1 MKKILYEKFPKNNLK
16 AKSIVVLLHGI
27 GADGFDLIS
36 LAQLW
41 GKIFKETQFYSLH
54 APYDYDLAEFGKQW
68 FSLKDRDQTRILKE
82 IELVKPLIFNFLDEK
97 LKKNNIGFDKLV
109 LVGFGQGT
117 MISLNTGL
125 SFETKIKGIL
135 GYSGGV
141 ILTKSGKIDVKSKP
155 NICLIHG
162 NDDEVVPKKMMLTTK
177 DILEE
182 KAVSVES
189 HIIPNLGHGINDEG
203 VKIGIEFLNKNLI

>member
-1 MKKILYEKFPKNNLK
+1 
-16 AKSIVVLLHGI
+16 
-27 GADGFDLIS
+27 
-36 LAQLW
+36 
-41 GKIFKETQFYSLH
+41 
-54 APYDYDLAEFGKQW
+54 
-68 FSLKDRDQTRILKE
+68 
-82 IELVKPLIFNFLDEK
+82 
-97 LKKNNIGFDKLV
+97 
-109 LVGFGQGT
+109 